1 MNIENSFVFHIF
13 TVIKLRHYNCLNKI
27 TYTLVDNLYINKTC
41 QTCCETFQAL
51 CQRKREEYIENNL
64 LDTCSIKEIFI
75 SWRSIFFYFLFF
87 VFFCL
92 FAVFFLFWS
101 YHRCLF
107 IIVSFIVLWLLVV
120 NGKIISFLKSY
131 FMIYGLLR
139 FTKLWCNKLVSA

>member
-92 FAVFFLFWS
+92 FAVFFFVLVLSPMFVYNCQFYS
-101 YHRCLF
+101 
-107 IIVSFIVLWLLVV
+107 IMIVSREWQ
-120 NGKIISFLKSY
+120 NY
-131 FMIYGLLR
+131 F
-139 FTKLWCNKLVSA
+139 FFKKLFHDIWFAAVY